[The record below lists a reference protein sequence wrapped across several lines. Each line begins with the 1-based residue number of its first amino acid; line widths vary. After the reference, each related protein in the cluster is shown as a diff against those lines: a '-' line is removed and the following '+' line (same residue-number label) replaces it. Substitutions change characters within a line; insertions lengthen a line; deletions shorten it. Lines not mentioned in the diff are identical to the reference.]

1 MLCKIKKFFMFYDL
15 CYNIPM
21 SILNPLPELLSYS
34 FVAPLFLRIVISV
47 YFLKQF
53 STIVYTKYFTKEDLR
68 VKNTFKVL
76 IGIKTISAL
85 ALLVGFYTQIAV
97 LILIILTAVDMF
109 MEHQTKKLKKI
120 KLQFYIFILVILLS
134 LLVTG
139 AGFFSI
145 DLPL

>member
-1 MLCKIKKFFMFYDL
+1 
-15 CYNIPM
+15 M

-53 STIVYTKYFTKEDLR
+53 SIIVYTKYFTKEDLR

>member
-1 MLCKIKKFFMFYDL
+1 
-15 CYNIPM
+15 M